1 MCSKILKIVLFI
13 IFIEQEYFTVESSGF
28 QLNKSSHHVRRSSVD
43 DAFFK
48 NQKSSYRSFQP
59 VAIKYH
65 KTSYPRADDRPTDYD
80 ITSYDSEYG
89 GVVSNFTSSI
99 YDDNPPLYPN
109 PEFIARS
116 NQVSKTEEKQTEIE
130 VDLPDDS
137 LADADLK
144 EHNII
149 DSVTYLYGFNSCHGV
164 RNEWMIL
171 IFITSGIAVILL
183 ISAVMW
189 LMWSDY
195 AAEFRRSSKLY
206 PININLCCC
215 LIACTLIYIQ
225 AVVGVSSP
233 SQCERIA
240 LLLHYTHVSCAMWI
254 VALAAAVAEYCACD
268 TLLPLKYNYLLA
280 YGVPAL
286 VVMFNYALS
295 MEHYEIKHYCW
306 MSIEKGMVMGFMVP
320 AMVLILINTAI
331 IILGLQSV
339 NKKQAEMLTAK
350 IQELVDHHIAN
361 WPKNEPMETVIDNNR
376 NGSVDTLDIYTPGSS
391 RKNTDSSDTLDK
403 EYNYSEDDCQY
414 GNIGTGHEGN
424 GDCGNESAQAKAIHD
439 KGLLNMLYMDNLS
452 WKWSWNTEGNE
463 LKTYLNLCLVLEPFF
478 AINWVMGVVAIENA
492 SHWSTPTIYL
502 ILVVSM
508 YIYLTATICTTLPIV
523 RNKNTPTP
531 CCEEVITEPT
541 LARTRTTD
549 SIPLL
554 DPSIQQ
560 PNVTP
565 APADTISTI
574 SI

>member
-1 MCSKILKIVLFI
+1 MSHICTHIFKVAIFVLSVLQCFNKAVDGITI
-13 IFIEQEYFTVESSGF
+13 INQY
-28 QLNKSSHHVRRSSVD
+28 NKTGHHIRRSSVD
-43 DAFFK
+43 DGFVK
-48 NQKSSYRSFQP
+48 QKSSYRSFQP
-59 VAIKYH
+59 VSIKYH
-65 KTSYPRADDRPTDYD
+65 KAYPRDDRPDYD
-80 ITSYDSEYG
+80 ITSYDTEYG

-99 YDDNPPLYPN
+99 YDDNPQLYPN
-109 PEFIARS
+109 PEYIS
-116 NQVSKTEEKQTEIE
+116 KNNQGLFKTQESQDTKPQEQEVEI
-130 VDLPDDS
+130 PDDT

-171 IFITSGIAVILL
+171 IFITSGIAIILL
-183 ISAVMW
+183 VATVMW
-189 LMWSDY
+189 LMWSEY
-195 AAEFRRSSKLY
+195 TAEFRKNSKLY

-215 LIACTLIYIQ
+215 MTACTLIYIQ
-225 AVVGVSSP
+225 AVMGVSSP

-240 LLLHYTHVSCAMWI
+240 LLLHYTHISCAMWI

-268 TLLPLKYNYLLA
+268 SLLPLKYNYLLA
-280 YGVPAL
+280 YGVPAI

-320 AMVLILINTAI
+320 AMILILINTGI

-361 WPKNEPMETVIDNNR
+361 WPKNEQIEENK
-376 NGSVDTLDIYTPGSS
+376 NGSLEDIYSPGSS

-403 EYNYSEDDCQY
+403 EYGMSEDD
-414 GNIGTGHEGN
+414 IGGSN
-424 GDCGNESAQAKAIHD
+424 GDVNGEGNESNPAKTIQD
-439 KGLLNMLYMDNLS
+439 KGLLNMLYMDTLS

-463 LKTYLNLCLVLEPFF
+463 LKAYLNLCLVLEPFF

-492 SHWSTPTIYL
+492 AHWSTPTIYL
-502 ILVVSM
+502 ILVVAM
-508 YIYLTATICTTLPIV
+508 YVYLTATLCTTLPIV
-523 RNKNTPTP
+523 RNKNA
-531 CCEEVITEPT
+531 CCEEVVTEPQV
-541 LARTRTTD
+541 ARTRTTD

-554 DPSIQQ
+554 DPTIQQ